1 MHITNQLSVYW
12 CSQADCNRKVA
23 KTVGGK
29 ADMLRKPPGVHK
41 VSPGEGRE
49 AMVKRWF
56 PAFFRTDPAAYFS
69 LNATLVK

>member
-1 MHITNQLSVYW
+1 LNAHHKPIISLLVFTGRLQQKSSENG
-12 CSQADCNRKVA
+12 
-23 KTVGGK
+23 GGK

-56 PAFFRTDPAAYFS
+56 PAFFELTLLHIS
-69 LNATLVK
+69 L